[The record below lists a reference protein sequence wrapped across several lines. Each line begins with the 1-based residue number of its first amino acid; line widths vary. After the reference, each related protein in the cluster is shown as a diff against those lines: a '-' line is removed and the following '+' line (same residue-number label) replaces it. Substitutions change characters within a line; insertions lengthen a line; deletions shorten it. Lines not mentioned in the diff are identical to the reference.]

1 MVATFGGNSSD
12 GSLRLEKFIHTLY
25 STSRKLM
32 KSILLTAALAAF
44 AVQAR
49 AQTATAPRAAAD
61 QIATKKGPLT
71 VQPITHGSVVFTWNG
86 KTIYVDPYGGAS
98 AYAGLAAPDVILITD
113 IHGDHL
119 DPKTLAGLSVG
130 KALMVVPKAV
140 AAQLPAE
147 YKAQVRILNN
157 GQRLDTLG
165 MTVSAIPMYNLPE
178 AADAPHTKGRGN
190 GYVLGLGG
198 KNVYLSGDTEDIAEM
213 RALKGIDV
221 AFVCMNLPYTMD
233 VNQAAQ
239 GVLAFK
245 PGIVYPYHYR
255 GQNGLSDVA
264 AFKKT
269 VNAANK
275 KIDVRLR
282 NWYPAAK

>member
-1 MVATFGGNSSD
+1 M
-12 GSLRLEKFIHTLY
+12 KFTL
-25 STSRKLM
+25 
-32 KSILLTAALAAF
+32 LLTAALAVF
-44 AVQAR
+44 ALQTQ
-49 AQTATAPRAAAD
+49 AQTTAPPRVASD

-71 VQPITHGSVVFTWNG
+71 VQPITHGSVVLTWNG
-86 KTIYVDPYGGAS
+86 KTIYVDPYGGAE

-140 AAQLPAE
+140 ADQLPAE
-147 YKAQVRILNN
+147 YKTQARILGN
-157 GQRLDTLG
+157 GQKLDTLG
-165 MTVSAIPMYNLPE
+165 MSVSAIPMYNLPE
-178 AADAPHTKGRGN
+178 AADAMHTKGRGN
-190 GYVLGLGG
+190 GYVLNLGG
-198 KNVYLSGDTEDIAEM
+198 KNVYLSGDTEDIPEM

-221 AFVCMNLPYTMD
+221 AFVCMNLPYTMNVD
-233 VNQAAQ
+233 QAAQ

-255 GQNGLSDVA
+255 GQNGLSDVD

-282 NWYPAAK
+282 NWYPAAQ

>member
-1 MVATFGGNSSD
+1 MKFTF
-12 GSLRLEKFIHTLY
+12 
-25 STSRKLM
+25 
-32 KSILLTAALAAF
+32 LLTAALAAF
-44 AVQAR
+44 AVQAS
-49 AQTATAPRAAAD
+49 AQTATTTAAPRVAAD

-86 KTIYVDPYGGAS
+86 KTIYVDPYGGAA
-98 AYAGLAAPDVILITD
+98 AYTGLAAPGVILITD

-130 KALMVVPKAV
+130 KAILVVPKAV
-140 AAQLPAE
+140 ADQLPTT
-147 YKAQVRILNN
+147 YKSQVRILSN

-165 MTVSAIPMYNLPE
+165 MTISAIPMYNLPE
-178 AADAPHTKGRGN
+178 AADAMHPKGRGN
-190 GYVLGLGG
+190 GYVLNLGG

-213 RALKGIDV
+213 RALQGIDV

-255 GQNGLSDVA
+255 GQNGLSDVDS
-264 AFKKT
+264 FKKT
-269 VNAANK
+269 VNTANK

-282 NWYPAAK
+282 NWYPVAK

>member
-1 MVATFGGNSSD
+1 
-12 GSLRLEKFIHTLY
+12 
-25 STSRKLM
+25 M
-32 KSILLTAALAAF
+32 KSSLLLTAALAVLAT
-44 AVQAR
+44 QTH
-49 AQTATAPRAAAD
+49 AQTAPAPRAAAD
-61 QIATKKGPLT
+61 QITTKKGPLT
-71 VQPITHGSVVFTWNG
+71 VQPITHGSVVLTWNG
-86 KTIYVDPYGGAS
+86 KTIYVDPYGGVE

-119 DPKTLAGLSVG
+119 DPKTLAGLSVS

-140 AAQLPAE
+140 AEKLPAE
-147 YKAQVRILNN
+147 YKPQVRILGN
-157 GQRLDTLG
+157 GQKLDTLG
-165 MTVSAIPMYNLPE
+165 MTVAAIPMYNLPE

-213 RALKGIDV
+213 RALKDIDV

-245 PGIVYPYHYR
+245 PAIVYPYHYR

-264 AFKKT
+264 SFKT
-269 VNAANK
+269 QVNAANK